1 MSVCARAYMYL
12 CLCASCVHVCIH
24 EHVSVCVY
32 VRVCICV
39 YIYVQNCVL
48 NLCFDLCETS
58 VVLCPFIQAFFSTVL
73 PGEILQGHM
82 SAKIT
87 FPQWLGNYSRG
98 NKQQRLLQELHI
110 HSSLK

>member
-1 MSVCARAYMYL
+1 MCVCV
-12 CLCASCVHVCIH
+12 CLCA
-24 EHVSVCVY
+24 CVY
-32 VRVCICV
+32 LCVRICSKL
-39 YIYVQNCVL
+39 YVL

-98 NKQQRLLQELHI
+98 NKQQRLLQELHV